1 MKIWI
6 WLRLTHLPGKSS
18 VQRSCRRIAVHRTT
32 VSPSQFMHIVV
43 RASMAAILPV
53 VSKRMVIPVLKGTV
67 KVVIFT
73 AYTPFGDVRKAKLLH

>member
-1 MKIWI
+1 
-6 WLRLTHLPGKSS
+6 
-18 VQRSCRRIAVHRTT
+18 
-32 VSPSQFMHIVV
+32 
-43 RASMAAILPV
+43 MAAILPV